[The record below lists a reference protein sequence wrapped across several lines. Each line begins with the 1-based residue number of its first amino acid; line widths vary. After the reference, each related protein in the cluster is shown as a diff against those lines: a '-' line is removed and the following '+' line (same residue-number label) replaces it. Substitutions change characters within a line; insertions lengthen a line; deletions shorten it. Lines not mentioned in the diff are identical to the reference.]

1 MAAMEIDEVDVSKE
15 AAKAFTGA
23 WWVPLV
29 IGVLFLVFA
38 LLLLTVDPP
47 TTAVALGIWAGI
59 GFAFAS
65 VAQFVTAGV
74 VSEWKWIHVAFGV
87 FAALAAIVAFVW
99 PGKTIVVVA
108 SIVAWFVLFSGVF
121 EIVFSFFEREENE
134 AWWLRLI
141 AGVLM
146 VVIGFWAAGYENRSF
161 ALLVVWIAAWAVISG
176 ISSIVIA
183 FKLRA
188 IHRQLV

>member
-1 MAAMEIDEVDVSKE
+1 MAAMEIEEIDVSKD
-15 AAKAFTGA
+15 AARAFTAA
-23 WWVPLV
+23 WWVPLA

-38 LLLLTVDPP
+38 LLILTVDPP

-65 VAQFVTAGV
+65 IAQLVTAGIV
-74 VSEWKWIHVAFGV
+74 AEWKWIHVLFGV
-87 FAALAAIVAFVW
+87 FCAGAAIVAFVW

-121 EIVFSFFEREENE
+121 EIVFSFFDREENE
-134 AWWLRLI
+134 FWWMRLI

-146 VVIGFWAAGYENRSF
+146 VIIGFWAAGYEERSF
-161 ALLVVWIAAWAVISG
+161 ALLVVWIAAWATISG
-176 ISSIVIA
+176 VTSIVIA
-183 FKLRA
+183 FRLRSL
-188 IHRQLV
+188 HRQLV